1 MCILCSYLFRY
12 SVVRFFS
19 GTHANRSTGRQLT
32 GAESTSSSVDSGL
45 GSLDHSNG
53 SKNYSSSVSHVTPLR
68 TRQVV
73 SDSMRGHGQGRDS
86 THGTGSLHGGTTPAW
101 NVSFSHHNE
110 VV

>member
-1 MCILCSYLFRY
+1 MCILCLYFFCY

-19 GTHANRSTGRQLT
+19 GTHGNRSTGRQLA

-53 SKNYSSSVSHVTPLR
+53 SKNYNNSVSSVTPLR
-68 TRQVV
+68 TRQLG

-86 THGTGSLHGGTTPAW
+86 THATGSHHGEAPPAS
-101 NVSFSHHNE
+101 NINFLHHNE